1 MVAWTKTVWS
11 RKPTGRGLKFKNHV
25 FASGNWF
32 LFNKIFTWLP
42 MRYWSIN
49 LKLKRSLV
57 GIKFSQFKQ
66 FSQTHV
72 NNSKI
77 LGIVKPENPNPASQ
91 FWTDSK
97 NELFKSRIFD
107 SIKFLLSPF
116 SCDYLNLV
124 EEYSPGFISKCIVS
138 LFGKGLLFSEKL

>member
-1 MVAWTKTVWS
+1 MTQICPQHFKPLVEIFCPQQFILPTWMWPLSSQWLLVIYILSRMKKTMWS

-77 LGIVKPENPNPASQ
+77 LGILKTKNPNP
-91 FWTDSK
+91 T
-97 NELFKSRIFD
+97 SRFEQIHKMNF
-107 SIKFLLSPF
+107 
-116 SCDYLNLV
+116 
-124 EEYSPGFISKCIVS
+124 
-138 LFGKGLLFSEKL
+138 